1 MYYKELYDMRRRC
14 AERMEDTMA
23 SKVTMAAAK
32 KQSKKESAAELWG
45 YIKKYRQTYLFL
57 VPGIVLVFIF
67 MYIPLGGLSIAFL
80 DYDVFKGMKSPFIG
94 LENFKTILS
103 MPDFTKSIWNTFKI
117 SMLNVI
123 IGFPLPILFALLL
136 NELGNG
142 FFKRFTQTISYLP
155 YFISTIAVVGLA
167 SSIYS
172 NYGIINDIRLAL
184 FGEGTERI
192 LFLTIQK
199 LFVPN
204 VVFLELWKN
213 LGWSA
218 VIYLATI
225 SGIDPELYNAAI
237 IDGAGKFR
245 QCVHV
250 TLPSIANTVV
260 ILLILKIGNLF
271 KSNFDLIYGLQN
283 VYIDCEV
290 ISTVVYK
297 QGINQG
303 NYAIA
308 TALSFLEGLISLVLV
323 IGTNVLSKKVNDVSI
338 F

>member
-1 MYYKELYDMRRRC
+1 MGNKMTTATVQRSR
-14 AERMEDTMA
+14 
-23 SKVTMAAAK
+23 
-32 KQSKKESAAELWG
+32 KKESAAELWG
-45 YIKKYRQTYLFL
+45 YVKRHRQTYLFL

-67 MYIPLGGLSIAFL
+67 MYIPLSGLSIAFL
-80 DYDVFKGMKSPFIG
+80 DYNVFKGMQSPFIG
-94 LENFKTILS
+94 LENFKKILT
-103 MPDFTKSIWNTFKI
+103 MADFTKSIWNTFKI
-117 SMLNVI
+117 SVLNIV
-123 IGFPLPILFALLL
+123 IGFPLPVLFAIML
-136 NELGNG
+136 NELNNG
-142 FFKRFTQTISYLP
+142 FFKRFTQTVSYLP

-172 NYGIINDIRLAL
+172 NYGIINDIRLAIL
-184 FGEGTERI
+184 GEGTERV
-192 LFLTIQK
+192 LFLTLQK

-204 VVFLELWKN
+204 VVFLELWKS
-213 LGWSA
+213 LGWNA
-218 VIYLATI
+218 VIYLAAI

-245 QCVHV
+245 QCIHV

-308 TALSFLEGLISLVLV
+308 TALSCLEGLISLVLV
-323 IGTNVLSKKVNDVSI
+323 IGANILSNKVNDVSI